1 MSRGDG
7 LDFLKPFLP
16 GLEAALE
23 DPDVSE
29 IMINGPGNV
38 WLEGHGRLRQ
48 IDAPAEA
55 TVLVDRFR
63 ATYPTQLKRAGE
75 HRPLMVCSSGPAASP
90 PVVSGGQPCSDPI
103 GEGPFGVLGV

>member
-7 LDFLKPFLP
+7 LDLLKPFLP

-23 DPDVSE
+23 DPDISE

-48 IDAPAEA
+48 IDAPALDAAALE
-55 TVLVDRFR
+55 R
-63 ATYPTQLKRAGE
+63 AAI
-75 HRPLMVCSSGPAASP
+75 HIAPAPGA
-90 PVVSGGQPCSDPI
+90 
-103 GEGPFGVLGV
+103 